1 MHEVSFLYRLHCS
14 GGHMDGEVAAD
25 DEAFPISEWRADYI
39 RPGKSHE
46 PTFITLQLLFFSV
59 LEYFRVDHC
68 QTME

>member
-1 MHEVSFLYRLHCS
+1 
-14 GGHMDGEVAAD
+14 MDGEVAAD